1 MSLAE
6 REFRQVQIAIHL
18 ECRIHIDELR
28 EEIIAEVL
36 SGMSI
41 FVDAMRG
48 DMEDMIKKLT
58 KETED
63 MQQQQKHE
71 DRQDKQEM
79 NIAYV
84 HQTVSE
90 VEATVPVSCSDISIS
105 SPRQES

>member
-1 MSLAE
+1 
-6 REFRQVQIAIHL
+6 
-18 ECRIHIDELR
+18 
-28 EEIIAEVL
+28 
-36 SGMSI
+36 MSI

-48 DMEDMIKKLT
+48 EMEDMIKKLT

-90 VEATVPVSCSDISIS
+90 VEAIVPVSCSDISIS